1 MAKGKEIILPKLP
14 RGMGSYSWNDESHT
28 LIKHRKVI
36 NYKNEKKTISAYG
49 KTISEVNS
57 DMKDKEDEFKR
68 NVDLNITQI
77 KTGTL
82 EEGISDWLN
91 LYKTEELKGK
101 SYDRVESTFLTHV
114 AGSKLGKMQEQAIT
128 SDHVQ
133 MHMKSLHNKNTGDK
147 LSYSSAKKVYELLN
161 QYFKYKFLRQP
172 YLNPMLAVT
181 KPKKDEFTDNVVKEE
196 LTIWNDDEMLKL
208 SRIAALPYKN
218 GSSGFKNGLAIVF
231 VMWSFLRI
239 GEAMALQWK
248 DIDFENETVNV
259 YKQFSRIKDRDSI
272 SGGYKLVLTN
282 TKYNSTRKFKV
293 CKMAIDSIRE
303 FKRRKDV
310 INDEEY
316 IFASDGTNEV
326 ISHTSITTTY
336 KLMVKAANL
345 DENKHVT
352 IHGLR
357 HSGISYMLRHGVPI
371 EVVSKMAGHRSIQIT
386 LETYYS
392 VIEKQKNDAI
402 TKLNEEN
409 YIDFINAGDEL

>member
-14 RGMGSYSWNDESHT
+14 RGMGSYSWNDDSHT
-28 LIKHRKVI
+28 LIKYRKVV

-57 DMKDKEDEFKR
+57 DMKNKEEEFKR
-68 NVDLNITQI
+68 NVDLNITQVR
-77 KTGTL
+77 TGTL
-82 EEGISDWLN
+82 EEGINEWLN

-101 SYDRVESTFLTHV
+101 SYDRVESTFLTHI
-114 AGSKLGKMQEQAIT
+114 AGTKLGKMQEQAIT

-133 MHMKSLHNKNTGDK
+133 MHMKNLYNKNTGEK

-161 QYFKYKFLRQP
+161 QYFKYKFIRQP
-172 YLNPMLAVT
+172 YLNPMLIVT
-181 KPKKDEFTDNVVKEE
+181 KPKKDEFTDSVSKEE
-196 LTIWNDDEMLKL
+196 LIIWDDNEMIKL
-208 SRIAALPYKN
+208 SQVAALPYKN
-218 GSSGFKNGLAIVF
+218 GNSGFKNGLGIIF

-248 DIDFENETVNV
+248 DIDFENETVNI
-259 YKQFSRIKDRDSI
+259 YKQFSRIKNRDDV
-272 SGGYKLVLTN
+272 SGGYKLILTN
-282 TKYNSTRKFKV
+282 TKYNSTRKFKI
-293 CKMAIDSIRE
+293 CKMAVDSIRE
-303 FKRRKDV
+303 FKRRKNV
-310 INDEEY
+310 TNDEDF
-316 IFASDGTNEV
+316 IFSSNGINEV

-336 KLMVKAANL
+336 KLMVKAAKLN
-345 DENKHVT
+345 DNKHVT

-392 VIEKQKNDAI
+392 IIEKQKNDAI
-402 TKLNEEN
+402 EKLNKES
-409 YIDFINAGDEL
+409 YIDFFNEYTEE

>member
-14 RGMGSYSWNDESHT
+14 RGMGSYSWNDNSHT
-28 LIKHRKVI
+28 LIKYRKVI

-68 NVDLNITQI
+68 NVDFNITQI

-82 EEGISDWLN
+82 EEGISEWLN

-147 LSYSSAKKVYELLN
+147 LSFSSAKKVYELLN

-293 CKMAIDSIRE
+293 CKMAIDSIGE
-303 FKRRKDV
+303 FKRRKNV

-336 KLMVKAANL
+336 KLMVRAANL

-371 EVVSKMAGHRSIQIT
+371 EVISKMAGHRSIQIT

-402 TKLNEEN
+402 TKLNEES
-409 YIDFINAGDEL
+409 YIDFINTGDE